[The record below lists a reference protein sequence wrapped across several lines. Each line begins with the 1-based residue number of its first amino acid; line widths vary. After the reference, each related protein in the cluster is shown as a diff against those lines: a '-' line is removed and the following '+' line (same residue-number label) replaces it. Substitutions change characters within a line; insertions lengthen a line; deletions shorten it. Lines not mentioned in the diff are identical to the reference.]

1 MNGANPNGA
10 DPNGANANDR
20 DPALLAAGYALGSL
34 TPEELAEYESYL
46 ASSADARSQA
56 AGFAS
61 AAAALESETPEVE
74 PSADLKARLMAQI
87 AVTPQSARAEATD
100 AVPAQDAS
108 SARDTGP
115 AQTGPAQTGPAQTG
129 PARTRPARTGPAHT
143 GPAQERAR
151 ARWFQRPGV
160 VLAAAAAAA
169 VLFVGGGAI
178 GIAIGNGSSSVQ
190 EQATTFAQISA
201 ASDAQRA
208 TREIAGGGTATLIW
222 SKQLGKS
229 AVVVDDLKQPPSG
242 KTYQLWYISGS
253 TATSAGLLNAGS
265 DANTWQVLDGRLQSG
280 DVIGM
285 TIEPSGGS
293 KAPTTK
299 PIVTITS

>member
-1 MNGANPNGA
+1 MNDADITGA
-10 DPNGANANDR
+10 DAGDR
-20 DPALLAAGYALGSL
+20 DERALLAAGYALGSL
-34 TPEELAEYESYL
+34 TPDELAEYETYL
-46 ASSADARSQA
+46 AGSADARSQA

-61 AAAALESETPEVE
+61 AAAALENDTPEVE
-74 PSADLKARLMAQI
+74 PSAELKARLMAQI
-87 AVTPQSARAEATD
+87 AVTPQYARAETAD
-100 AVPAQDAS
+100 ARPVHDAAP
-108 SARDTGP
+108 ARD
-115 AQTGPAQTGPAQTG
+115 A
-129 PARTRPARTGPAHT
+129 

-178 GIAIGNGSSSVQ
+178 GIAIGNGTSSVQ

-208 TREIAGGGTATLIW
+208 TSGVAGGGTATLIW

-229 AVVVDDLKQPPSG
+229 AVVVDGLKQPPSG

-253 TATSAGLLNAGS
+253 TATSAGLLHAGP
-265 DANTWQVLDGRLQSG
+265 DANTWQVLDGRLHSG

-293 KAPTTK
+293 KAPTTT

>member
-1 MNGANPNGA
+1 MNDH
-10 DPNGANANDR
+10 DPS
-20 DPALLAAGYALGSL
+20 LLAAGYALGSL
-34 TPEELAEYESYL
+34 TPDELAEYESYL
-46 ASSADARSQA
+46 AESADARSQA

-61 AAAALESETPEVE
+61 AAAALEHDAPEAE

-87 AVTPQSARAEATD
+87 AVTPQEAPVADAPAATADAAPARAA
-100 AVPAQDAS
+100 APAE
-108 SARDTGP
+108 
-115 AQTGPAQTGPAQTG
+115 
-129 PARTRPARTGPAHT
+129 
-143 GPAQERAR
+143 ERAM

-178 GIAIGNGSSSVQ
+178 GIAIGNGSSSAQ

-208 TREIAGGGTATLIW
+208 TSEIAGGGTATLIW

-229 AVVVDDLKQPPSG
+229 AVVVDDLKKPPSG

-253 TATSAGLLNAGS
+253 TAISAGLLNAGS
-265 DANTWQVLDGRLQSG
+265 DANTWRVLDGRLQSG

-293 KAPTTK
+293 KAPTTT
-299 PIVTITS
+299 PIVTIAS